1 MKIST
6 NWIKQFSDI
15 QLSTDELVQKIGQQ
29 LGAVEEV
36 VDVGARYQGVVIV
49 KVVSCEK
56 HPNAD
61 KLSLCFIDDGGA
73 VADVERNEDGYVQV
87 VCGAPNVTAGMQ
99 VVWLPPGVTVPSSY
113 DKAPFVLEARELRG
127 KVSNGMLASAS
138 ELAIGDD
145 YNGIVRVDIDAEPGR
160 DFAEVYELN
169 DTVIDIENKMFT
181 HRPDCFGILGVARE
195 IAGIQGLAFHSP
207 EWYTTPKALQPERNH
222 DRLGI
227 NVSNTLPELVPR
239 FMAVAMDSVVIKPS
253 PLIMQTY
260 LSRLG
265 IRPIN
270 NIVDATNYIMVLTG
284 QPLHAYDY
292 DKLKSLQKAD
302 ASEVSLETRFSKK
315 GDTLRLL
322 NGKQITFED
331 ENTVLITSNDVPV
344 GIGGV
349 MGGADTE
356 VGDDTTR
363 IVLECANFDMYSI
376 RKTSMRHGLFTD
388 AVTRFN
394 KGQSALQNDR
404 VLQEAVA
411 SLEYVSGASLASN
424 VIDEGA
430 SLPELATVEVTTD
443 FINARLGFSLSAED
457 IAVVLKNVEFDVHMG
472 TDAIHI
478 KVPFWRTDIAIPED
492 IVEEVGRL
500 IGFDKLPL
508 DAPTRSISPVSRNET
523 LDTASRIRGLLASA
537 GAHELLTYSFVSGA
551 LLGKSEQN
559 PEHAFRISNALSPG
573 LEYYRMS
580 LTPSLLDKVHQNI
593 KAEFGTF
600 ALFEIGKAHIK
611 GYMDETEPSV
621 PAEEQRLALVFSADD
636 KQWNT
641 KKRGAVYYQ
650 GVRYVDWVLSQLGVA
665 YNIQPF
671 DDDVSQQ
678 ASQHMFAPFEQSR
691 TGFVLFGDV
700 VLGVVGELKTS
711 VRRAL
716 KLPKATVAIELDLS
730 KLMDVAQPPVYVQL
744 SRYPKVQQDISF
756 KLPAH
761 HTYRAIYDCV
771 TASLEGHGDTSL
783 VAEPLDIY
791 QPEKDASSKHV
802 AFRITAVSANRT
814 LTDEEVGTVL
824 SHVANQANNLLAA
837 ERL

>member
-1 MKIST
+1 MKVSLNWVRQFT
-6 NWIKQFSDI
+6 NIDMPV
-15 QLSTDELVQKIGQQ
+15 DELVAKIGEQ

-36 VDVGARYQGVVIV
+36 IDIGKKYEGVVIA
-49 KVVSCEK
+49 KVIKCEK
-56 HPNAD
+56 HQNAD
-61 KLSLCFIDDGGA
+61 KLSVCLIDDGGA
-73 VADVERNEDGYVQV
+73 VASVERNEDGLVQV
-87 VCGAPNVTAGMQ
+87 VCGASNVKAGMR
-99 VVWLPPGVTVPSSY
+99 VVWLPPGVTVPASY
-113 DKAPFVLEARELRG
+113 AKAPFALEARELRG

-138 ELAIGDD
+138 ELVIGDD
-145 YNGIVRVDIDAEPGR
+145 HSGIVSVDIDAEPGR

-195 IAGIQGLAFHSP
+195 IAGIQGVVFQSP
-207 EWYTTPKALQPERNH
+207 EWYTAPKALQPEKNH

-227 NVSNTLPELVPR
+227 EVSNNLPDLVPR
-239 FMAVAMDSVVIKPS
+239 FMAVAIDSVVVKPS

-270 NIVDATNYIMVLTG
+270 NIVDVTNYIMALTG

-292 DKLKSLQKAD
+292 DKLKSLQKAE
-302 ASEVSLETRFSKK
+302 ANQVSLETRLSKQ
-315 GDTLRLL
+315 GDILILL
-322 NGKQITFED
+322 GGKEITFED

-411 SLEYVSGASLASN
+411 TLEYVSGASLASN
-424 VIDEGA
+424 VIDKAEA
-430 SLPELATVEVTTD
+430 LPALATVEVTTD
-443 FINARLGFSLSAED
+443 FINARLGLFLSAED
-457 IAVVLKNVEFDVHMG
+457 IAVVLKNVEFNVHIG
-472 TDAIHI
+472 TDSIHI
-478 KVPFWRTDIAIPED
+478 TAPFWRTDIVIPED

-508 DAPTRSISPVSRNET
+508 DVPTRSISPVRRNES
-523 LDTASRIRGLLASA
+523 LDAASRIRDLLASA

-551 LLGKSEQN
+551 LLEKSGQS

-593 KAEFGTF
+593 KAGFVDF
-600 ALFEIGKAHIK
+600 VLFEIGKVHIK
-611 GYMDETEPSV
+611 GYMDEAEPSV
-621 PAEEQRLALVFSADD
+621 PAEEQRLAVVFSADD
-636 KQWNT
+636 KQWNI

-650 GVRYVDWVLSQLGVA
+650 GVQYVDWILSQLGVE
-665 YNIQPF
+665 YNIKPF
-671 DDDVSQQ
+671 NDDVPQQ
-678 ASQHMFAPFEQSR
+678 AARHMLAPFEQSR
-691 TGFVLFGDV
+691 SGFVLSGDV
-700 VLGVVGELKTS
+700 ILGVVGEIKTS
-711 VRRAL
+711 VRRVL
-716 KLPKATVAIELDLS
+716 KLPKATVAIELDLT
-730 KLMDVAQPPVYVQL
+730 KLMDVAQPPSYVQL

-756 KLPAH
+756 TLPAH
-761 HTYRAIYDCV
+761 HTYQAIYECV
-771 TASLEGHGDTSL
+771 RASLQGHGDMSL

-814 LTDEEVGTVL
+814 LTDEEVGAVL
-824 SHVANQANNLLAA
+824 SHVASQADRLLAA